1 MDTGIHPYP
10 SMDPPFD
17 HFELVA
23 RQNGNQG
30 QMQDA
35 TNALAEFGGFQNFS
49 SRKYDAYVFTLDWKT
64 TGCYQRGVLPVPLAK
79 NDTCLPGWHCP
90 NSDFY
95 NPPQFCAPTPECAV
109 FRAGKMTCEPQ
120 GVYEPKI
127 CANGFYCPGAPNG
140 HLQLPCPEGTF
151 CPTGAK
157 EPFNCT
163 GGAICPEKSQR
174 QLVIAPLFVMI
185 IIDVVLLVIVGI
197 GFGVTKWRRS
207 RPKKYT
213 TLDAGDGN
221 SDNIELLL
229 AARAPPRSS
238 RVSVSA
244 PAPPPHSPYAQ
255 YSPPQSDYMQPYAPP
270 YSQPQTPQPYP
281 ESYPPSYNQPYN
293 PSVSPRPPTLTH
305 ARRASGRV
313 DNMDGYVDDDLSDYG
328 DYEPEDDF
336 HNSPDFQRFI
346 RSMSKTIET
355 SSIGLS
361 FDFENLTYATKNGK
375 GKKILSGVTG
385 TMPRG
390 SCWGIMG
397 GSGAGKSTFVNVL
410 MGKLQAT
417 AGTMKINGWQKDMSK
432 YKKLIG
438 YVPQDDIIF
447 PELTVR
453 ENILHSA
460 RVRLPA
466 SWRDKAIQDHVDSL
480 IACLQLTHVQH
491 SRVGDARKPVISGGQ
506 RKRVNIGIELAAAP
520 MAIFLDEPTSGLD
533 ATSAATIMRLIKGI
547 SKLGVT
553 TIAII
558 HQPREQIFAGF
569 DQLLLLA
576 EGQSVYSGPTEDV
589 SSYFENLGFAFPQRA
604 NPADTLIDII
614 TGDGAQYTM
623 SGKRD
628 TDVRTLINTWQTS
641 GQYNRSGKH
650 LSVSSFNDAATKRS
664 RRASNQ
670 SLNSTAEQEESL
682 VRTMKARGATWPA
695 QVFYCWK
702 RAMTQQVR
710 NATSFFFEIGVG
722 ALAGVIIGLSAF
734 ASAGHLF
741 QGIYH
746 PPFTSLSSAVDYS
759 STPQLGLLG
768 GLAIGLAASAPGFW
782 VFGEEKQMYYRET
795 ASGHSRSAYY
805 VGKLIA
811 TLLRIALSAFHFTV
825 FLGVLATPLIAFQWM
840 YVVNLLYFWCV
851 YGLASIVSM
860 IVKREDGPLIAV
872 LGSLVIGVLGGVAPP
887 LSTVKSWGL
896 EWLWRASP
904 GVWLTE
910 AYFTENLTPLG
921 YLYEL
926 DLAASATG
934 FTLGQYGLDVGILF
948 LIGFVYRIVAYLLLV
963 FLHRDKQR

>member
-1 MDTGIHPYP
+1 MLT
-10 SMDPPFD
+10 
-17 HFELVA
+17 VA
-23 RQNGNQG
+23 LHGAG
-30 QMQDA
+30 P
-35 TNALAEFGGFQNFS
+35 
-49 SRKYDAYVFTLDWKT
+49 K
-64 TGCYQRGVLPVPLAK
+64 
-79 NDTCLPGWHCP
+79 
-90 NSDFY
+90 SDFY
-95 NPPQFCAPTPECAV
+95 NPPQFCAPTPECSV
-109 FRAGKMTCEPQ
+109 LRNNRATCNPQ

-140 HLQLPCPEGTF
+140 HLQLPCPKGTF
-151 CPTGAK
+151 CPTGAR
-157 EPFNCT
+157 EPFNCSA
-163 GGAICPEKSQR
+163 GALCPEKSQK
-174 QLVIAPLFVMI
+174 QIVIAPAFVLL
-185 IIDVVLLVIVGI
+185 IIDAALLVIVAI
-197 GFGVTKWRRS
+197 GFGITKWRRS

-213 TLDAGDGN
+213 TLDAADPN
-221 SDNIELLL
+221 VDNIELLH
-229 AARAPPRSS
+229 AAAPHARSRS
-238 RVSVSA
+238 PRVSIS
-244 PAPPPHSPYAQ
+244 APPPVPAHSPYPT
-255 YSPPQSDYMQPYAPP
+255 YSSGGSPPQNDYFQPPP
-270 YSQPQTPQPYP
+270 PAQQLGEQQYGQQNYYSQPNTPLPYP
-281 ESYPPSYNQPYN
+281 TEYPEPYN
-293 PSVSPRPPTLTH
+293 RSYSPMPESRQISMH
-305 ARRASGRV
+305 QRRASGRV
-313 DNMDGYVDDDLSDYG
+313 DNMDGYMDDNMSDYVDFADIDE
-328 DYEPEDDF
+328 DY

-375 GKKILSGVTG
+375 GKTILSGVTG

-438 YVPQDDIIF
+438 YVPQDDIVF

-533 ATSAATIMRLIKGI
+533 ATSAATIMRLIKAI

-576 EGQSVYSGPTEDV
+576 EGQSVYSGPTADV
-589 SSYFENLGFAFPQRA
+589 PVYFEGLGFAFPQRA

-623 SGKRD
+623 AGRKES
-628 TDVRTLINTWQTS
+628 DVKGLIEHWKTN
-641 GQYNRSGKH
+641 GQYTRSGNKH
-650 LSVSSFNDAATKRS
+650 LSVSSFNDAASKRS
-664 RRASNQ
+664 SRRLSQQ
-670 SLNSTAEQEESL
+670 SLNSTVEQEESL
-682 VRTMKARGATWPA
+682 ARTMKSRGASWAA

-722 ALAGVIIGLSAF
+722 GLAGVIIGLSAF

-741 QGIYH
+741 QGIYL

-782 VFGEEKQMYYRET
+782 VFGEEKLMYYRET

-805 VGKLIA
+805 VGKLLS
-811 TLLRIALSAFHFTV
+811 TLPRIALSAFHFTV
-825 FLGVLATPLIAFQWM
+825 FLGILATPLIPFQWM
-840 YVVNLLYFWCV
+840 YVINLLYFWCV

-872 LGSLVIGVLGGVAPP
+872 LGSLIIGVLGGVAPP

-904 GVWLTE
+904 GVYLTE

-926 DLAASATG
+926 DLAAEVTG
-934 FTLGQYGLDVGILF
+934 FTLGQYFLDVG
-948 LIGFVYRIVAYLLLV
+948 
-963 FLHRDKQR
+963 

>member
-1 MDTGIHPYP
+1 MYCPFPCQLITPAYQDGIVCPESQKHNLDEVRLTYACRTGP
-10 SMDPPFD
+10 
-17 HFELVA
+17 
-23 RQNGNQG
+23 
-30 QMQDA
+30 
-35 TNALAEFGGFQNFS
+35 
-49 SRKYDAYVFTLDWKT
+49 K
-64 TGCYQRGVLPVPLAK
+64 
-79 NDTCLPGWHCP
+79 
-90 NSDFY
+90 SDFY
-95 NPPQFCAPTPECAV
+95 NPPQFCAPTPECSV
-109 FRAGKMTCEPQ
+109 LRNNRATCNAQ

-140 HLQLPCPEGTF
+140 HLQLPCPAGTY
-151 CPTGAK
+151 CPTGAR

-163 GGAICPEKSQR
+163 KGSLCPAKSVNQIF
-174 QLVIAPLFVMI
+174 IAPAFVLI
-185 IIDVVLLVIVGI
+185 IIDVALLVVVGI
-197 GFGVTKWRRS
+197 GFGITKWRRK

-213 TLDAGDGN
+213 TLDASDAKG
-221 SDNIELLL
+221 DNIELLH
-229 AARAPPRSS
+229 AVASSGRSRS
-238 RVSVSA
+238 PTISVSG
-244 PAPPPHSPYAQ
+244 PGPRPPPPPMHGSYTSYGGEPSPPMGEDYNSAYDQSPYT
-255 YSPPQSDYMQPYAPP
+255 PPPYPQDELQPYGQQYQRPI
-270 YSQPQTPQPYP
+270 
-281 ESYPPSYNQPYN
+281 
-293 PSVSPRPPTLTH
+293 SPRPMSTH
-305 ARRASGRV
+305 MRRVGGRV
-313 DNMDGYVDDDLSDYG
+313 DNMDGYVDDDLSEYG
-328 DYEPEDDF
+328 DYEPEEDY

-346 RSMSKTIET
+346 QSMSKTIET

-361 FDFENLTYATKNGK
+361 FDFENLTYVTKGGK

-438 YVPQDDIIF
+438 YVPQDDVVF

-533 ATSAATIMRLIKGI
+533 ATSAATIMRLIKAI
-547 SKLGVT
+547 SRLGVT

-569 DQLLLLA
+569 DQLLLLS
-576 EGQSVYSGPTEDV
+576 EGQSVYSGPTADV
-589 SSYFENLGFAFPQRA
+589 HGYFESLGFAFPQRA

-623 SGKRD
+623 SGKTE
-628 TDVRTLINTWQTS
+628 TDVKALIQYWTVA
-641 GQYNRSGKH
+641 GQYNRSTSRQSKH
-650 LSVSSFNDAATKRS
+650 LSVSSFHDAVSKRS
-664 RRASNQ
+664 RRASQQ

-682 VRTMKARGATWPA
+682 VRTMKSRGATWPA
-695 QVFYCWK
+695 QVFYCWF

-722 ALAGVIIGLSAF
+722 GLAGVIIGLSAF

-741 QGIYH
+741 QGVYH

-805 VGKLIA
+805 VGKLLS

-825 FLGVLATPLIAFQWM
+825 FLGILATPLIAFQWM
-840 YVVNLLYFWCV
+840 YVINLLYFWCV

-872 LGSLVIGVLGGVAPP
+872 LGSLIIGVLGGVAPP

-904 GVWLTE
+904 GVYLTE

-926 DLAASATG
+926 PLAAELTG
-934 FTLGQYGLDVGILF
+934 FTLNQYAVDVG
-948 LIGFVYRIVAYLLLV
+948 
-963 FLHRDKQR
+963 

>member
-1 MDTGIHPYP
+1 
-10 SMDPPFD
+10 
-17 HFELVA
+17 
-23 RQNGNQG
+23 
-30 QMQDA
+30 
-35 TNALAEFGGFQNFS
+35 
-49 SRKYDAYVFTLDWKT
+49 
-64 TGCYQRGVLPVPLAK
+64 
-79 NDTCLPGWHCP
+79 
-90 NSDFY
+90 
-95 NPPQFCAPTPECAV
+95 
-109 FRAGKMTCEPQ
+109 
-120 GVYEPKI
+120 
-127 CANGFYCPGAPNG
+127 
-140 HLQLPCPEGTF
+140 
-151 CPTGAK
+151 
-157 EPFNCT
+157 
-163 GGAICPEKSQR
+163 
-174 QLVIAPLFVMI
+174 
-185 IIDVVLLVIVGI
+185 
-197 GFGVTKWRRS
+197 
-207 RPKKYT
+207 
-213 TLDAGDGN
+213 
-221 SDNIELLL
+221 
-229 AARAPPRSS
+229 
-238 RVSVSA
+238 
-244 PAPPPHSPYAQ
+244 
-255 YSPPQSDYMQPYAPP
+255 
-270 YSQPQTPQPYP
+270 
-281 ESYPPSYNQPYN
+281 
-293 PSVSPRPPTLTH
+293 
-305 ARRASGRV
+305 
-313 DNMDGYVDDDLSDYG
+313 MDGYVDDDLSEYG
-328 DYEPEDDF
+328 EYEPDEDY

-361 FDFENLTYATKNGK
+361 FDFENLTYTTKGGK

-438 YVPQDDIIF
+438 YVPQDDILF

-506 RKRVNIGIELAAAP
+506 RKRVNIGVELAAGP

-533 ATSAATIMRLIKGI
+533 ATSAATIMRLIKAI

-576 EGQSVYSGPTEDV
+576 EGQSVYSGPTEEV
-589 SSYFENLGFAFPQRA
+589 SGYFETLGFAFPQRA

-623 SGKRD
+623 AGKRD
-628 TDVRTLINTWQTS
+628 TDVKTLIEQWQS
-641 GQYNRSGKH
+641 RGQYGRSTH

-664 RRASNQ
+664 RRTSNQ

-682 VRTMKARGATWPA
+682 VRTMKARGASWPA

-741 QGIYH
+741 QGVYL

-805 VGKLIA
+805 VGKLLS

-825 FLGVLATPLIAFQWM
+825 FLSVLATPLFAFQWM
-840 YVVNLLYFWCV
+840 YIVNLLYFWCV

-872 LGSLVIGVLGGVAPP
+872 LGSLVIGILGGVAPP
-887 LSTVKSWGL
+887 LSTVKDWGL

-910 AYFTENLTPLG
+910 AYFSENLTPLG

-926 DLAASATG
+926 DLAAEVVG
-934 FTLGQYGLDVGILF
+934 FTLGQYGLD
-948 LIGFVYRIVAYLLLV
+948 IG
-963 FLHRDKQR
+963 